1 MMDNTIDEKFKSKL
15 MEIFQLEENAIV
27 LDVSLSKLG
36 VSSIYYIK
44 MVVGMEDL
52 FNIEFDDECLDY
64 EKFETLSEIL
74 EYIKKRISEK
84 Q

>member
-1 MMDNTIDEKFKSKL
+1 MDNTIDEKFKSKL

-52 FNIEFDDECLDY
+52 FNIEFDDEFLDY

-74 EYIKKRISEK
+74 EYIKKKISEK

>member
-1 MMDNTIDEKFKSKL
+1 MDKTIEEKFKSKL
-15 MEIFQLEENAIV
+15 MEIFQLEQNAIV
-27 LDVSLSKLG
+27 LDKSLSKLG
-36 VSSIYYIK
+36 VSSIYYIR
-44 MVVGMEDL
+44 MVVGMEEL

-74 EYIKKRISEK
+74 EYIKKKISEK

>member
-74 EYIKKRISEK
+74 EYIKKKISEK

>member
-1 MMDNTIDEKFKSKL
+1 MDKTIDEKFKSKL

-44 MVVGMEDL
+44 MVVGMEDI

-74 EYIKKRISEK
+74 EYIKKKISEK

>member
-1 MMDNTIDEKFKSKL
+1 MDKTIDEKFKSKL

-74 EYIKKRISEK
+74 EYIKKKISEK

>member
-1 MMDNTIDEKFKSKL
+1 MDNTIDEKFKSKL

-74 EYIKKRISEK
+74 EYIKKKISEK
-84 Q
+84 K

>member
-1 MMDNTIDEKFKSKL
+1 MDNTIDEKFKSKL

-74 EYIKKRISEK
+74 EYIKKKISEK

>member
-1 MMDNTIDEKFKSKL
+1 MMDKTIDEKFKSKL

-27 LDVSLSKLG
+27 LDVSLSKIG

-74 EYIKKRISEK
+74 EYIKKKISEK

>member
-1 MMDNTIDEKFKSKL
+1 MDKTIEEKFKSKL

-74 EYIKKRISEK
+74 EYIKKKISEK